1 MPFEGKSRRVRERVP
16 LSLPVRVVC
25 RESKDYEW
33 VEMSRLI
40 DVTPF
45 GARFAITRPTEP
57 GRLMYLTM
65 PMPRQLRYFD
75 HIEDQYRVWAMV
87 RNVTCVAPLKNQ
99 TMRFEVGVAFVGKR
113 APSSFEADP
122 GKRYEIARTASEA
135 TSWKLLED
143 ADRMVTQKT
152 GSDLRVD
159 TRHDIPI
166 TVLVEVIDQDGKIGI
181 TENTV
186 TENISK
192 RGTSVFTTLE
202 VDGGC
207 FVRLS
212 SDQHGVS
219 VLAVVRG
226 RRPGPDGVMRLHLEF
241 VDRDW
246 PLGEGA
252 E

>member
-1 MPFEGKSRRVRERVP
+1 MPFEGKSRRARERVP
-16 LSLPVRVVC
+16 LSIPVRVVC
-25 RESKDYEW
+25 RESRDFEW

-45 GARFAITRPTEP
+45 GARFAISRPTEP

-75 HIEDQYRVWAMV
+75 HVEDQYRVWAMV
-87 RNVTCVAPLKNQ
+87 RNVSCVAPVKDQ
-99 TMRFEVGVAFVGKR
+99 VMRFEVGVAFVGKR
-113 APSSFEADP
+113 APSSYEAEP

-135 TSWKLLED
+135 TTFKLVED
-143 ADRMVTQKT
+143 ADRMVTAKPP
-152 GSDLRVD
+152 SDLRID

-166 TVLVEVIDQDGKIGI
+166 PVVVEVIDLNGKIEI

-192 RGTSVFTTLE
+192 RGTSVFTTLQIE
-202 VDGGC
+202 EGR

-212 SDQHGVS
+212 SDQYGIS
-219 VLAVVRG
+219 VLTVVRG

-241 VDRDW
+241 IDRDW
-246 PLGEGA
+246 PLGA
-252 E
+252 

>member
-16 LSLPVRVVC
+16 LTIPVRVVC
-25 RESKDYEW
+25 RESQDYEW

-75 HIEDQYRVWAMV
+75 HVEDQYRVWAMV
-87 RNVTCVAPLKNQ
+87 RNVTCVPPLKNQ
-99 TMRFEVGVAFVGKR
+99 IMRFEVGVAFVGKR
-113 APSSFEADP
+113 PPSSFDADP
-122 GKRYEIARTASEA
+122 AKRYEIARTASEA
-135 TSWKLLED
+135 TTWKLQED
-143 ADRMVTQKT
+143 ADRMVTQKPT
-152 GSDLRVD
+152 SDLRVD

-166 TVLVEVIDQDGKIGI
+166 PVVVEVIDQDGKISI

-202 VDGGC
+202 VEGGS
-207 FVRLS
+207 FVRLT
-212 SDQHGVS
+212 SDQYGVS
-219 VLAVVRG
+219 VLASVRG

-246 PLGEGA
+246 PLGGTD
-252 E
+252 